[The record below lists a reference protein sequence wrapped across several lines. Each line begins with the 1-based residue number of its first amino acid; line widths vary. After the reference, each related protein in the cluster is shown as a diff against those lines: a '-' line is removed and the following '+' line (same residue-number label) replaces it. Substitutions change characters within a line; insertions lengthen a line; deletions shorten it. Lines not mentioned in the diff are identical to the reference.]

1 MKENRRIAIVP
12 GSCDPITVGHLDL
25 IQRAKEQYDE
35 VIVAVMINP
44 QKQYLFSMQERK
56 AIAEAAVK
64 EIQGVRVISSEG
76 MLWQLAKEEKA
87 CAIVKG
93 YRNQQ
98 DYDYEM
104 NMAKFNQAQYPQA
117 QTVLLPS
124 DGRWNTISS
133 TKVRAALS
141 RGEDV
146 SAFVPAAA
154 LSVIQGFLS
163 HS

>member
-12 GSCDPITVGHLDL
+12 GSFDPITVGHLDL

-124 DGRWNTISS
+124 DGRRNTISS